1 MSIIK
6 SIHTSGTEGRFD
18 ESVSYNANG
27 SILSLLRGG
36 MKNDGTFGTID
47 DLTITYDGNQ
57 LVKVSDDA
65 EALNYNGALD
75 FHDGADTDVEYTYDN
90 NGALTKDGNR
100 GINSITYDYGHHP
113 YYINMNMTSGPRNI
127 RNDYTPDGRKLSSK
141 HVMSFRMVNG
151 FIRKTTTD
159 LYIDGLILRGDTT
172 LLWQFDGGYVDL
184 DANGTPTCWNYYVT
198 DHLGSTRMVV
208 SSNDSIKEVIN
219 YYPFGSEM
227 RMELPAQMTSDPS
240 HPFRFIG
247 KELDRQNGLNMYD
260 FGARLF
266 DVAGVPMWTS
276 VDPLAEKYYPYS
288 PYAYC
293 AGDPVNK
300 FDPDGKKIYIP
311 KGSQT
316 KVLTMIN
323 SYSKTQYEVD
333 KNGYMRVNNT
343 NINENGSAHY
353 SERLDA
359 TISAKGKLTI
369 TVSDKYT
376 SLDGKSIDVEKV
388 YGGGLTITNKTNNTD
403 VKTIVTGKNHIV
415 HDTNG
420 NEVKKSGGEVLIHEI
435 VGHAAPAIAGSETG
449 NAVDNENIVRKELN
463 LQEREKEVNHVE

>member
-1 MSIIK
+1 M
-6 SIHTSGTEGRFD
+6 
-18 ESVSYNANG
+18 
-27 SILSLLRGG
+27 
-36 MKNDGTFGTID
+36 
-47 DLTITYDGNQ
+47 
-57 LVKVSDDA
+57 
-65 EALNYNGALD
+65 EA
-75 FHDGADTDVEYTYDN
+75 
-90 NGALTKDGNR
+90 
-100 GINSITYDYGHHP
+100 
-113 YYINMNMTSGPRNI
+113 
-127 RNDYTPDGRKLSSK
+127 
-141 HVMSFRMVNG
+141 
-151 FIRKTTTD
+151 
-159 LYIDGLILRGDTT
+159 
-172 LLWQFDGGYVDL
+172 
-184 DANGTPTCWNYYVT
+184 
-198 DHLGSTRMVV
+198 
-208 SSNDSIKEVIN
+208 
-219 YYPFGSEM
+219 
-227 RMELPAQMTSDPS
+227 PAQIANSLG
-240 HPFRFIG
+240 HPFRFTG
-247 KELDRQNGLNMYD
+247 KELDKLNGLNMYD

-276 VDPLAEKYYPYS
+276 IDPLAEKYYNVTPYS
-288 PYAYC
+288 YC

-300 FDPDGKKIYIP
+300 LDPDGKKIYIP

-449 NAVDNENIVRKELN
+449 NAVDNENIVRK
-463 LQEREKEVNHVE
+463 RI